1 MEAVQELPENSNDL
15 RLPVDHYDDDLSL
28 YGSDFEMDAKSN
40 LNNGDVSVLPVQE
53 EQNPEKKSNNQL
65 EDEQSDLQLYL
76 NDKEEEYNDPD
87 FDEDIP
93 PISEIIL
100 SEKVKGSFM
109 RLSKDSQED

>member
-1 MEAVQELPENSNDL
+1 MEAGKEFLENSIDHC
-15 RLPVDHYDDDLSL
+15 LPMDHYEDDLSL
-28 YGSDFEMDAKSN
+28 YGSDFDIDANSY
-40 LNNGDVSVLPVQE
+40 LNNGDASVLPVQE

-93 PISEIIL
+93 PISQIIL